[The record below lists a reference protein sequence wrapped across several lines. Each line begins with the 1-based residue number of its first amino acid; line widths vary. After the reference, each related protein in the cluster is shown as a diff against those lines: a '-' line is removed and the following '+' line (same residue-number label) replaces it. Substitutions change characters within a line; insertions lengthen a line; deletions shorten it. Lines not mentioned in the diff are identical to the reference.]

1 MHYLHWIAGTILA
14 LAWVSRIVDAALGM
28 PSVADVSRPEWDR
41 EAAGNPRVS
50 IIVPARNEEESIE
63 QALGTLLA
71 LDYPNYEVI
80 AVNDRS
86 TDRTGEIMEGIKE
99 RPYPSTSSG
108 QAFWQNAR
116 EMGHPDGISQ
126 NPHPLAQDARRMGH
140 PQNLHFSQNT
150 REMGYPGL
158 RVVHHRELPAGWLGK
173 THAMWTA
180 ANQATGEWLLFTD
193 ADVLF
198 KPDSVRRALA
208 YAEAEG
214 ADHVVLF
221 PRMIM
226 KRPGEYM
233 MIAFFQTMFTF
244 GHRPWKV
251 ADPSTDD
258 HMGVGAFNLIRRRVY
273 ESVGT
278 YAALRMEVLDDM
290 KLGKVVKNAGF
301 AQRNVFGGDLI
312 SIRWAH
318 GAMGVVN
325 NLTKNFFAVLSF
337 QWWRTLGSA
346 CGLAFLNLM
355 PFVGVGLA
363 HGWARA
369 PYAIAL
375 LAMFAIYVGMSWRS
389 SVPAYYFFLHP
400 VSTVLFVYT
409 LLRSMVLTLWND
421 GITWR
426 GTKYPLEELRKGMV

>member
-1 MHYLHWIAGTILA
+1 MLYFSWIAGIILA
-14 LAWVSRIVDAALGM
+14 LAWASRIVDAALGM

-41 EAAGNPRVS
+41 NPISNSGNPRVS
-50 IIVPARNEEESIE
+50 IIVPARNEEDSIE
-63 QALGTLLA
+63 TALRTLLA
-71 LDYPNYEVI
+71 LDYDNYEVI

-86 TDRTGEIMEGIKE
+86 TDRTGEIMEAVRE
-99 RPYPSTSSG
+99 NPH
-108 QAFWQNAR
+108 FWQNQP
-116 EMGHPDGISQ
+116 EVGHPAPPNVSQ
-126 NPHPLAQDARRMGH
+126 IHHPFAQNAARMGH
-140 PQNLHFSQNT
+140 PL
-150 REMGYPGL
+150 L
-158 RVVHHRELPAGWLGK
+158 VIHHTELPAGWLGK

-208 YAEAEG
+208 YAEAEP

-233 MIAFFQTMFTF
+233 MIAFFQTMFMF

-258 HMGVGAFNLIRRRVY
+258 HMGVGAFNLVRRRVY
-273 ESVGT
+273 DAVGT
-278 YAALRMEVLDDM
+278 YEALRMEVLDDM

-301 AQRNVFGGDLI
+301 GQRNVFGGDLI
-312 SIRWAH
+312 SIRWGH
-318 GAMGVVN
+318 GAFGIMN

-337 QWWRTLGSA
+337 QWWRTVISA
-346 CGLAFLNLM
+346 IGLAFLNFG
-355 PFVGVGLA
+355 PFAGIWLA
-363 HGWARA
+363 HGWARL
-369 PYAIAL
+369 PYAVAL
-375 LAMFAIYVGMSWRS
+375 GSMFLIYVGISRRS
-389 SVPAYYFFLHP
+389 AVPPYYFLLHP
-400 VSTVLFVYT
+400 VSTAMFIYT
-409 LLRSMVLTLWND
+409 LLRSMVLTLWID
-421 GITWR
+421 GIVWR